1 MVAESPCARE
11 NDGSGSLLS
20 GETPPFPEETP
31 PRCFHA
37 PGWRC
42 QRCDDKRYGTPN
54 PGYDNRDPQDFAE
67 EDANPLHTEYN
78 DSVAA

>member
-11 NDGSGSLLS
+11 NDGSGSHFH
-20 GETPPFPEETP
+20 GETPPFSLPADN
-31 PRCFHA
+31 RCFHA

-54 PGYDNRDPQDFAE
+54 PGYGSQDFARN
-67 EDANPLHTEYN
+67 DANPLHMEYN
-78 DSVAA
+78 DSVVA